1 MKLVYQ
7 CHTET
12 VGTLLFQSW
21 PIAHVSF
28 SPQYI
33 HLHYSDMSLW
43 RGLNWDA
50 DLSNTHESVSS
61 PGPPMTKA
69 FLQSFMPGS
78 SLETHVS
85 QEILWDLLQ
94 IEFWWPS
101 LSLPKITDIYKS
113 YNSSRYKWDSSWG
126 PFWTRL
132 AVSIIHNK
140 LSLNC
145 HWIKSTRWKKFKI
158 LSMLLKSKMIMIE
171 SRSAVAWELGRG
183 RGLMAKGYKE
193 TSYGAGA
200 APYHLFI

>member
-1 MKLVYQ
+1 MEGMLGLSRCQNSSEFWANVLWMSCLRMSISDMKLVYQ

-126 PFWTRL
+126 PF
-132 AVSIIHNK
+132 
-140 LSLNC
+140 
-145 HWIKSTRWKKFKI
+145 
-158 LSMLLKSKMIMIE
+158 
-171 SRSAVAWELGRG
+171 
-183 RGLMAKGYKE
+183 
-193 TSYGAGA
+193 
-200 APYHLFI
+200 